1 MSQGVDT
8 RLCLPKT
15 AWPPTSM
22 TNADKKRK
30 AFTFRLNSE
39 LSEKVEK
46 EADSL
51 GLSQNSY
58 ITMILHKVL
67 RNELKEAK

>member
-1 MSQGVDT
+1 
-8 RLCLPKT
+8 
-15 AWPPTSM
+15 M

-67 RNELKEAK
+67 RNELKEVK